1 MASEQAQQQLGYKP
15 GPTPGNSA
23 AANKRTSSTAEGNY
37 EAQVIGSNNLGTI
50 SIGKISKDGGTTM
63 GPVLESPDGHHQMYM
78 DVRGER
84 TGTTTFVGPKNF
96 NIVHGEK
103 NVEDDTT
110 IFIEATNGDLIIK
123 AHNGKIRMYGTD
135 IEMHATGSSDSS
147 KGNIRMTAS
156 ENIELN
162 AKKIVGNAKNMLKMV
177 RPGTVELAANSAMNV
192 YGAVLKLVD
201 DSCMIK
207 NSKNN
212 LQINVVK
219 NLLV

>member
-15 GPTPGNSA
+15 GPTPGNSSI
-23 AANKRTSSTAEGNY
+23 ANKRTSSTAEGNY

-50 SIGKISKDGGTTM
+50 SLGKITKDGGTTM

-123 AHNGKIRMYGTD
+123 AHNGKLRMYGTD

-147 KGNIRMTAS
+147 KGNIRMFAN
-156 ENIELN
+156 ENIELD
-162 AKKIVGNAKNMLKMV
+162 AKKIQGNAKNLLKLCS
-177 RPGTVELAANSAMNV
+177 PGTVDMAANSVMNV
-192 YGAVLKLVD
+192 YGSILKLVD
-201 DSCMIK
+201 DSCRIK
-207 NSKNN
+207 NSQNN
-212 LQINVVK
+212 LQRNVMK
-219 NLLV
+219 NL

>member
-1 MASEQAQQQLGYKP
+1 MADLNVKP
-15 GPTPGNSA
+15 GPTPKNSA
-23 AANKRTSSTAEGNY
+23 AASKRSGSTAQGNY
-37 EAQVIGSNNLGTI
+37 CGQVIGGNDKGRITI
-50 SIGKISKDGGTTM
+50 GRINKDGGTTM
-63 GPVLESPDGHHQMYM
+63 GPCLETPDGHHQMYM
-78 DVRGER
+78 DIEGER
-84 TGTTTFVGPKNF
+84 TGTTTFQGPGNF

-177 RPGTVELAANSAMNV
+177 SPGTVELAGNSAMNV

-207 NSKNN
+207 NSQNN
-212 LQINVVK
+212 LQLNVIK